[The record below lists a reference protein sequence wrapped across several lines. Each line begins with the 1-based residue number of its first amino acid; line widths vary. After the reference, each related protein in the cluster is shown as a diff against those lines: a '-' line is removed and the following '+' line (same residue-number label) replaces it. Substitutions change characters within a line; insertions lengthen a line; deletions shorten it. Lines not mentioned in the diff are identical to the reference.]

1 MKYENAKDVLPAKL
15 LEEVQKYAEGK
26 VIYIPR
32 TEKGRG
38 WGEASGYREKLNK
51 RNAMICSR
59 YSAGQSIMEIA
70 EEFFL
75 SPETI
80 KKLVYGKKVELPQ
93 FSPSIASAER
103 YAAAGMG
110 EEWVRTFLSLRQKT
124 MPDMG
129 EYFASELVRIPLRLI
144 EAGSAKNMAAAGDA
158 GRLTEKGCPGR
169 LTEKGRSSE
178 TAESGLDCYE
188 VPLIVVY
195 EQRLFSVPF
204 QPEYL
209 EQLRKEKRNAH
220 YAFIFAKNEDY
231 GYFWNQYGKHFSK

>member
-32 TEKGRG
+32 TEKSRG
-38 WGEASGYREKLNK
+38 WGEASGYRDKLNK
-51 RNAMICSR
+51 RNALICSR

-70 EEFFL
+70 EDFFL

-80 KKLVYGKKVELPQ
+80 KKLVYGKKMDLPQ

-110 EEWVRTFLSLRQKT
+110 EEWVRSYLSLRQKA
-124 MPDMG
+124 MPDIG
-129 EYFASELVRIPLRLI
+129 EYFMSELVRIPLRLI
-144 EAGSAKNMAAAGDA
+144 DVGKIEEMIDTEKPEAGKF
-158 GRLTEKGCPGR
+158 R
-169 LTEKGRSSE
+169 E
-178 TAESGLDCYE
+178 TAEVGCLRETPEANRDCYE

-195 EQRLFSVPF
+195 DQGIISVPF
-204 QPEYL
+204 QSSYL
-209 EQLRKEKRNAH
+209 AWLEKEKRNAH
-220 YAFIFAKNEDY
+220 YAFIFARNEDY
-231 GYFWNQYGKHFSK
+231 GYFWNQYGKHFTK